1 MIKSIVKQPW
11 SIQTTMNSK
20 CLGPW
25 VTMTF
30 MGMVGRTISYLKFDP
45 PMKFVVEK
53 ADVVGHVPNSI
64 PRTYQHGEVNFQ
76 FSYEKNCLPMMLLLD
91 FL

>member
-1 MIKSIVKQPW
+1 LVDPNNNEFQLFRSL
-11 SIQTTMNSK
+11 SHDDFYGHG
-20 CLGPW
+20 C
-25 VTMTF
+25 
-30 MGMVGRTISYLKFDP
+30 RTISYPKFDP
-45 PMKFVVEK
+45 AIKFVVEK

-64 PRTYQHGEVNFQ
+64 PTTYQLGEVNFQ